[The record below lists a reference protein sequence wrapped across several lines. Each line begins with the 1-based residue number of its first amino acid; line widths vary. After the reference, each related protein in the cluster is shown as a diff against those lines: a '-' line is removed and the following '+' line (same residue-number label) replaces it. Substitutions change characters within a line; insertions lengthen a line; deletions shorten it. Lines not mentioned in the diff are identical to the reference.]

1 MSEGWKFD
9 GLLEVEDNLNVV
21 VHQLS
26 TEKVEACWTYDECHK
41 VALTMN
47 ESWGKFCDVAHPD
60 RTTEE
65 LEAKH

>member
-1 MSEGWKFD
+1 MSEGWQSD

-26 TEKVEACWTYDECHK
+26 IEKVEACWTYDECHK

-47 ESWGKFCDVAHPD
+47 ES
-60 RTTEE
+60 
-65 LEAKH
+65 